1 MNTLWN
7 LELAIQALIHGK
19 RLFAESQIGVFN

>member
-1 MNTLWN
+1 MDTLWN
-7 LELAIQALIHGK
+7 LELAIQALIQGK